1 MSFKAVLLGEIAVQ
15 DRVIVEAES
24 VEAASLSYLGLEQ
37 IAAGTGHVLSYET
50 SSEEGKSTTF
60 AFNDSHVLYGK
71 LRPYLNKVAVPD
83 RSGRCSTEIIPL
95 KPVGVEKDYLALLLR
110 SDRVVSAAM
119 SDKTGSRMPRADMDA
134 LLGLEVLI
142 ATSQD
147 QQRQIATRLK
157 SQLAE
162 VETARQAAQTQL
174 QDSRLLRSR
183 LLKQFFAALDVGPKK
198 KLGDFAPTTSGSTP
212 SRGET
217 RYWQPADI
225 AWVKTGEVA
234 FAPIT
239 GTEEAISKKALAE
252 CSLSLLPPKTVLIAM
267 IGQGKTRG
275 QSAIL
280 EIPSTTNQNCFAV
293 LPNATWEPDFLFLWL
308 QASYQD
314 LRDLSADRGGSQ
326 AALNGALLNALEV
339 PAPNQAE
346 QQALVLRI
354 QAAMAEVDAIEAS
367 AKAAL
372 ADIECLPSRVLA
384 QAFNPQGDH
393 HGR

>member
-1 MSFKAVLLGEIAVQ
+1 MSGCFTIPFEQAFIA
-15 DRVIVEAES
+15 E
-24 VEAASLSYLGLEQ
+24 
-37 IAAGTGHVLSYET
+37 
-50 SSEEGKSTTF
+50 
-60 AFNDSHVLYGK
+60 
-71 LRPYLNKVAVPD
+71 
-83 RSGRCSTEIIPL
+83 
-95 KPVGVEKDYLALLLR
+95 PVGKRKIQESEYEP
-110 SDRVVSAAM
+110 
-119 SDKTGSRMPRADMDA
+119 TGSICVVDQGQQLISGQTNRNDLLIGDGPYIVFGDHTRIVKYVDFPFVAGADGVRLYKAAPEFDPEYLYFFLRGVELPA
-134 LLGLEVLI
+134 DGYGRHSKYLQELVLTNI
-142 ATSQD
+142 KLD
-147 QQRQIATRLK
+147 EQRQIASRLK
-157 SQLAE
+157 AQLAE
-162 VETARQAAQTQL
+162 IETARQAAQTQL

-183 LLKQFFAALDVGPKK
+183 LLKQFFAPLDAGPKK

-212 SRGET
+212 SRGDK

-239 GTEEAISKKALAE
+239 ATEEAISKAALAE
-252 CSLSLLPPKTVLIAM
+252 CSLSLLPPKTILIAM

-280 EIPSTTNQNCFAV
+280 EIPATTNQNCFAV
-293 LPNATWEPDFLFLWL
+293 LPNATWEPDFLFPWL

-339 PAPNQAE
+339 PAPSKAE

-354 QAAMAEVDAIEAS
+354 QAAMTEVDAIEAS

-372 ADIECLPSRVLA
+372 ADIQRLPSRVLA

-393 HGR
+393 HGQ

>member
-15 DRVIVEAES
+15 DRVIIEAES

-83 RSGRCSTEIIPL
+83 RNGRCSTEIIPL

-157 SQLAE
+157 AQLAE
-162 VETARQAAQTQL
+162 VETARNAAQTQL
-174 QDSRLLRSR
+174 QDCRLLRSR
-183 LLKQFFAALDVGPKK
+183 LLKQFLAPLDAGPKK

-212 SRGET
+212 SRGER
-217 RYWQPADI
+217 RYWQPAEI
-225 AWVKTGEVA
+225 AWVKTGEVT

-239 GTEEAISKKALAE
+239 ATEESISEVALAE
-252 CSLSLLPPKTVLIAM
+252 CSLSLLPPKTILIAM

-280 EIPSTTNQNCFAV
+280 EIPATTNQNCFAV
-293 LPNATWEPDFLFLWL
+293 LPNATWEPDFLALWL

-339 PAPNQAE
+339 PAPSLAD
-346 QQALVLRI
+346 QQDLVLRI

-372 ADIECLPSRVLA
+372 ADIQCLPSRVLA

-393 HGR
+393 HG